1 MAMGALVLLL
11 VAVSHAQQSL
21 DQVISQQLD
30 TTTGLV
36 VDASKKDKD
45 ASKKDKDDKKSV
57 PEPSASVLLLI
68 GLGVTGLGGYC
79 VERRKRVA

>member
-45 ASKKDKDDKKSV
+45 AKKSV

>member
-21 DQVISQQLD
+21 DQVISQKLD

-45 ASKKDKDDKKSV
+45 DRKSV
-57 PEPSASVLLLI
+57 PEPSASVLLLL
-68 GLGVTGLGGYC
+68 GLGVTGLGGYW